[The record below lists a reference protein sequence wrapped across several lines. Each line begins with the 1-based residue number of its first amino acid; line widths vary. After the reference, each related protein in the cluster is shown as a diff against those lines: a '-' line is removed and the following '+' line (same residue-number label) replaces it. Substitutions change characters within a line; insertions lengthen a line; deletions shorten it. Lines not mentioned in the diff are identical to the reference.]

1 MYYYLG
7 GKNPIANNNVV
18 WKITIMLKKR
28 FAPRQHQQKES
39 KREHSPSRWL
49 LRGPGTACVHRL
61 RWARSK
67 IRHPSLCHT
76 PAGRRHRRP
85 PGWYAPKIFICGE
98 IISGYN
104 SSYFPGKGWTCP
116 LRWLV
121 PGAEGTFSENWL
133 HFSRKNQPSI
143 PLEPHQR
150 RPECISSIPS
160 PQVLANQLINALTIT
175 RVSVHSRCVWGRYL
189 VSSFWIWLR
198 WAASKT
204 KAAHLPS
211 QDKQCSAFDSCLC
224 NYG

>member
-1 MYYYLG
+1 MSIGSG
-7 GKNPIANNNVV
+7 GLV
-18 WKITIMLKKR
+18 
-28 FAPRQHQQKES
+28 Q
-39 KREHSPSRWL
+39 
-49 LRGPGTACVHRL
+49 
-61 RWARSK
+61 RSVTP
-67 IRHPSLCHT
+67 HCHT
-76 PAGRRHRRP
+76 PAGRRHRCP

-143 PLEPHQR
+143 PFKPHQR

-175 RVSVHSRCVWGRYL
+175 RVKVSILDVSGGGTWFPHSESDSGGRLRRPKQLVFSLRTNNVVLSIHASV
-189 VSSFWIWLR
+189 
-198 WAASKT
+198 T
-204 KAAHLPS
+204 M
-211 QDKQCSAFDSCLC
+211 DK
-224 NYG
+224 Y